1 MLTPVLVD
9 DDSDEKLLETD
20 DPLDLSEFAEPQEES
35 EEQALA
41 RAIAA
46 EQQEMDA

>member
-1 MLTPVLVD
+1 MNLA
-9 DDSDEKLLETD
+9 
-20 DPLDLSEFAEPQEES
+20 EFDEPQETES
-35 EEQALA
+35 QALA

>member
-1 MLTPVLVD
+1 LAEFDNVH
-9 DDSDEKLLETD
+9 ET
-20 DPLDLSEFAEPQEES
+20 

-41 RAIAA
+41 RAIAD